1 MAAAKKADTHSDIKA
16 MSFEDALA
24 ELETIVR
31 AMESGELPL
40 EQAMGDYTR
49 GAALRAHCA
58 KKLEEAKLKV
68 EKITK
73 ENDGSVSADAFDA
86 A

>member
-1 MAAAKKADTHSDIKA
+1 MAKEPTFDDIPT
-16 MSFEDALA
+16 MSFENAME

-58 KKLEEAKLKV
+58 KKLEDAKLKV
-68 EKITK
+68 EKITQAA
-73 ENDGSVSADAFDA
+73 DGSLSATEFDA